1 MSLLHLFFVFLYIG
15 FFAIGGG
22 LVAATFMQ
30 QALVEQYHLISA
42 EKFYSMIAVSE
53 STPGPIGINVAT
65 YIGTELYGIPGALV
79 ATLGEVL
86 PSLVVIIIIARF
98 FSKFQ
103 EKPIVKT
110 VFSVVRPATSGL
122 ILVAMLQVFTLALF
136 KAQGFPLNE
145 VLQNINWYA
154 VSFYTV
160 CLVVLFKTKIHPV
173 FTVIA
178 GGIFGV
184 ILL

>member
-103 EKPIVKT
+103 EKPLVKT

-136 KAQGFPLNE
+136 KAQGLPLNE
-145 VLQNINWYA
+145 VLVNINWYA